1 MTFGSSVTGIDNSIP
16 KIRGR
21 KWDEKNPFPKF
32 GTRPGMNVFSIIR
45 EREGIEKPIPEIW
58 EREGNEKIHSYN
70 SRTGS
75 RGFHSQEWTGM
86 GIPAHP

>member
-32 GTRPGMNVFSIIR
+32 GTRPGMKLFFSIIR
-45 EREGIEKPIPEIW
+45 EREGIEKPIFEIR
-58 EREGNEKIHSYN
+58 EREGNEKYHQRIFS
-70 SRTGS
+70 T
-75 RGFHSQEWTGM
+75 
-86 GIPAHP
+86 